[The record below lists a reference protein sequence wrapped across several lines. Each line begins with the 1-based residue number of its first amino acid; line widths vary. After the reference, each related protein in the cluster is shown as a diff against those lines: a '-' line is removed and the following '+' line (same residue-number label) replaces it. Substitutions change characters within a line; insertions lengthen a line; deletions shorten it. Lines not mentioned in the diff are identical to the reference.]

1 MFEFVNQASCLKFS
15 SANGFIAGMTA
26 FGKELMTGVKRAFRI
41 RLLADNGDAVML
53 DDLDFSDFSFDG
65 KNILRW
71 HGCRKFAGLEVTVEI
86 RCAENDSFRFRP
98 SVSGIPDGFLLE
110 LISAPLIRITID
122 SDLLIPHYEGALWQ
136 YADAVEKTWE
146 EHFNFPGNCQ
156 YYPGALQMQFFAAT
170 KENAGIYCAADDL
183 SHALK
188 FIGSTHHAGENT
200 LEIYMEC
207 LCGTENPG
215 KNYTLPYDII
225 LRPFTGNWQNA
236 CEIYREWA
244 ERDPVMQRNFEL
256 PEWLNESPVVIIC
269 PVRGGK
275 SMSKDTN
282 AFVPYENTFPRIR
295 ELAEKF
301 NSKVM
306 VLLMRWDHHGPWL
319 PPYYWPPAGG
329 VESFRKFRDL
339 LHGDGHLFGVY
350 GSGTFFTIKSLKND
364 YSGEEIFKCENLADS
379 MITGPHGEME
389 DNFSTIRVNTSFCI
403 AEKKGRQIITEQTRI
418 LADEKV
424 DFFQILDQNLGGASF
439 PCYSTKHH
447 HPAIPGSAGTYAMK
461 DFLRELNDIIHA
473 NGSTMLLGT
482 ECAAAMPFIAE
493 LPFNDLRA
501 HGVET
506 DDSSPVPAYQFVFH
520 RHLNNF
526 FGNSCTVPNYTD
538 NDCMRFRMARG
549 FCNGSMLTIVLRDNG
564 EIDWG
569 SAVCEWSEPAP
580 DQQSII
586 TLVRNLNEA
595 RRNYRDFLQYG
606 DMLPAPHI
614 KCGTKD
620 FSTLVL
626 SGKIKTVP
634 EILCSAW
641 RAPNGRKAAFFVNYM
656 TEEKTFSLNGESFTV
671 PPLSVIMLEDNA
683 PG

>member
-1 MFEFVNQASCLKFS
+1 MFEFVNQESCLKFS
-15 SANGFIAGMTA
+15 SVNGAISGMTA
-26 FGKELMTGVKRAFRI
+26 YGKELMTGAERAFRI
-41 RLLADNGDAVML
+41 RLLAGNGDTVML
-53 DDLDFSDFSFDG
+53 DDRDFSDFSFDG
-65 KNILRW
+65 KNILHWRD
-71 HGCRKFAGLEVTVEI
+71 CRKFAGLEAALEI
-86 RCAENDSFRFRP
+86 RCAGNDTFCFRP
-98 SVSGIPDGFLLE
+98 QVSGIPEGFLLE
-110 LISAPLIRITID
+110 LISAPLIGIAID

-136 YADAVEKTWE
+136 YADAVEKSWE
-146 EHFNFPGNCQ
+146 EHFEFPGNCQ

-170 KENAGIYCAADDL
+170 RENSGIYCAADDL

-188 FIGSTHHAGENT
+188 FIGSTHQAGAKS
-200 LEIYMEC
+200 LEVYMEC

-225 LRPFTGNWQNA
+225 LRPFTGNWQHA

-244 ERDPVMQRNFEL
+244 ERDPVLQRDFEL
-256 PEWLNESPVVIIC
+256 PKWMDESPVVIIC

-364 YSGEEIFKCENLADS
+364 YSGEEIFKRENLAPS

-389 DNFSTIRVNTSFCI
+389 DTYSAIRVNTSFCV
-403 AEKKGRQIITEQTRI
+403 AEKKGRQIIAEETRI

-439 PCYSTKHH
+439 PCYSRKHH

-461 DFLRELNDIIHA
+461 DFLRELNEMIRSR
-473 NGSTMLLGT
+473 GSNMLLGT

-526 FGNSCTVPNYTD
+526 FGNSCTVPNHTD

-549 FCNGSMLTIVLRDNG
+549 FCDGSMLTVVLRDNG

-569 SAVCEWSEPAP
+569 SAVCEWSKPAP
-580 DQQSII
+580 DQHSII

-595 RRNYRDFLQYG
+595 RRDHRDFLQHG

-626 SGKIKTVP
+626 SGKVKTVP

-641 RAPNGRKAAFFVNYM
+641 RAPDGRKAAFFVNYQ
-656 TEEKTFSLNGESFTV
+656 TEEKTFIRNGESFTV
-671 PPLSVIMLEDNA
+671 PPLNVIMLEDKK
-683 PG
+683 